1 MKTHTVEKTKG
12 ADTIY
17 VPKDQEGYFKALGYS
32 AAAPST
38 AAPAAAPAAADA
50 KTKETTR

>member
-1 MKTHTVEKTKG
+1 MNTNTVEMTKG

-17 VPKDQEGYFKALGYS
+17 VPKEQENYFKARGYS
-32 AAAPST
+32 AVAPR
-38 AAPAAAPAAADA
+38 AAAPAAADT